1 MASIITILYEKYLQP
16 YRKQLL
22 VFLVFIIFVVI
33 GYYGYSW
40 FGKPV
45 VNNQQEMDM
54 ANYNGRVSDVKV
66 MFFTA
71 DWCPHCKKAKPEWER
86 IKEEYNEHSI
96 NGYTV
101 YFRTINCTD
110 ENDVEIKDLQN
121 KYTIDGYPTIKLL
134 KDGEVISYDAKP
146 DFETLQKF
154 LQTVLTN

>member
-54 ANYNGRVSDVKV
+54 ANYNGRV
-66 MFFTA
+66 M
-71 DWCPHCKKAKPEWER
+71 
-86 IKEEYNEHSI
+86 
-96 NGYTV
+96 
-101 YFRTINCTD
+101 
-110 ENDVEIKDLQN
+110 
-121 KYTIDGYPTIKLL
+121 
-134 KDGEVISYDAKP
+134 
-146 DFETLQKF
+146 
-154 LQTVLTN
+154 